1 MLLNAKIRVKALM
14 DEKGEVGLKTWE
26 ELKVPTG

>member
-14 DEKGEVGLKTWE
+14 DEKEVGLKTWE